1 MLMGSKSHKDISGID
16 FLVDSRGRRKA
27 VLIDLEKHGPLWEDL
42 YDAYVAQQRRNEP
55 RESLAAVKKLLQS
68 PARCRAPDTGSFWT
82 PAPGTCCKRGY

>member
-1 MLMGSKSHKDISGID
+1 MTVVALVKVGPAPCRWMGSKSHKDISGID

-68 PARCRAPDTGSFWT
+68 PARRRTV
-82 PAPGTCCKRGY
+82 R

>member
-1 MLMGSKSHKDISGID
+1 MTRRRPFEM
-16 FLVDSRGRRKA
+16 RKA

-68 PARCRAPDTGSFWT
+68 PARRSAV
-82 PAPGTCCKRGY
+82 R